1 MRPGLIDESKII
13 KKDDQKKDIIEEKEL
28 PKLQEGEKINCN
40 PPAIGYIN
48 KDAIAKLEIN
58 TTDISNNKSDIV
70 SDTIPEKPKIIKSQ
84 PVFIFER
91 DKETKKVKTVS
102 AVQNKTMNFDISNDY
117 LPLIYSNTL
126 RQINEIKFDIE
137 ILNLM
142 ISEKDNYYFND
153 KLTILMQEL
162 EFNNRKLEV
171 LEQLINK

>member
-1 MRPGLIDESKII
+1 MRPGFFDESKII
-13 KKDDQKKDIIEEKEL
+13 KKEDKQKEIEEKEL

-40 PPAIGYIN
+40 PQIISHISE
-48 KDAIAKLEIN
+48 DAIAKLEIN
-58 TTDISNNKSDIV
+58 TTDVSNDKSDII
-70 SDTIPEKPKIIKSQ
+70 SDPIPEKPKIIKSQ

-137 ILNLM
+137 ILKLM

-153 KLTILMQEL
+153 KLTTLTQEL